1 MENFDTKT
9 EDQAGGD
16 QDIEEAE
23 IFMYQKYL
31 DWLVVE
37 QNALRSLDHIFQR
50 REPSFFV
57 TESHQLLANEQGP
70 KKRRSYHEV
79 SDSQMQEES
88 TTIFDKEQGP
98 KSANS

>member
-1 MENFDTKT
+1 MENFDTNTEGQAERIAET
-9 EDQAGGD
+9 EDV
-16 QDIEEAE
+16 EEM
-23 IFMYQKYL
+23 MYRKYL

-37 QNALRSLDHIFQR
+37 QSALRSLDHIFQR

-57 TESHQLLANEQGP
+57 TESCQLLVNEQGP

-88 TTIFDKEQGP
+88 TTIFDKDQGP
-98 KSANS
+98 KS